1 MQLLP
6 ADYALVAA
14 TAAMAI
20 IGLFR
25 GLSGTIAFV
34 LASAV
39 ASFVGSF
46 GWTWSASLTD
56 VAWQRGCGVLVATLV
71 AFGIV
76 RACVKRLVHGL
87 LAQPSDALFGM
98 LAGAA
103 LGAVVVVAWA
113 WSGLYLEY
121 SRIVQEVS
129 AHVR

>member
-14 TAAMAI
+14 TAAMSI
-20 IGLFR
+20 VGLFR

-39 ASFVGSF
+39 ASLVASF
-46 GWTWSASLTD
+46 GWAWSASLTD
-56 VAWQRGCGVLVATLV
+56 VAWQRGCGVMVATLV
-71 AFGIV
+71 AFGVV

-87 LAQPSDALFGM
+87 LAQPSDAVFGM

-103 LGAVVVVAWA
+103 LGALAVVAWA
-113 WSGLYLEY
+113 WSGLYPEY
-121 SRIVQEVS
+121 SSLVQKVA

>member
-103 LGAVVVVAWA
+103 LGALVVVAWA

-121 SRIVQEVS
+121 SSIVQEVS